1 MGGNSSKSAVQQTNE
16 FFNKT
21 TNSFISE
28 NSQKVAAS
36 SVNVNSINLA
46 KAKIKGCA
54 VNLNQSIDAT
64 VVATGSMS
72 TENVD
77 QLTAKLKTDA
87 TTAIDNAAATKSG
100 FLSPSVANSSS
111 ATTNLKTTVT
121 NIIENTMVSKNVQ
134 DIFAAGR
141 NNNAADLT
149 GLELECTNDMPPELR
164 KLDVNQAIKSSVMAK
179 GVANALTKALT
190 DVVADNTV
198 ATEVKQTATTEN
210 KGLDDL
216 VSAIFS
222 GLTGIYGIVAL
233 VVICCACICCCVLL
247 GVVGMGATGGATPN
261 IPKPPAIP
269 GGVTLSAAAPII
281 TNT

>member
-36 SVNVNSINLA
+36 SVNVNQIKLSS
-46 KAKIKGCA
+46 AKIKGCA
-54 VNLNQSIDAT
+54 INLNQSIDAT
-64 VVATGSMS
+64 VVATGSMT
-72 TENVD
+72 TENVNE
-77 QLTAKLKTDA
+77 LTAKLKTDA
-87 TTAIDNAAATKSG
+87 STAIDNAAATKSG
-100 FLSPSVANSSS
+100 FLSPSVANSST

-149 GLELECTNDMPPELR
+149 GLELECTSDMPPELR
-164 KLDVNQAIKSSVMAK
+164 RLDVNQAIKSSVMAK

-190 DVVADNTV
+190 DVVAENTV
-198 ATEVKQTATTEN
+198 VTDVKQTATTEN

-222 GLTGIYGIVAL
+222 GLTGIYGVYAI
-233 VVICCACICCCVLL
+233 ICICICCICCCVLI
-247 GVVGMGATGGATPN
+247 GAVAMGSGGGGEIPN
-261 IPKPPAIP
+261 IPKPAVP
-269 GGVTLSAAAPII
+269 GGVTLSAAPPIGGA
-281 TNT
+281 